1 MRRVLVLRPEPA
13 ATATVERAREMGLEA
28 TAVPLFRIKP
38 VPWTAPDAR
47 EFDALLLT
55 SANAARH
62 GGEELKK
69 LDVLPVYAVGAA
81 TARAARDAHFRI
93 AAFGNEGVDRLLES
107 IPPGLRL
114 LHLCGEHRKMPS
126 VMRQEITPIVA
137 YRATEISEPE
147 LSDASGGIAL
157 IHSPRAG
164 RRFAQ
169 LIEDRGDIA
178 IAAISR
184 AAAEAV
190 GSGWGTVVT
199 ADEPN
204 DDALLALT
212 ASLCNNP
219 STE

>member
-1 MRRVLVLRPEPA
+1 
-13 ATATVERAREMGLEA
+13 
-28 TAVPLFRIKP
+28 
-38 VPWTAPDAR
+38 
-47 EFDALLLT
+47 
-55 SANAARH
+55 
-62 GGEELKK
+62 
-69 LDVLPVYAVGAA
+69 
-81 TARAARDAHFRI
+81 
-93 AAFGNEGVDRLLES
+93 AFGNEGVDRLLES

-147 LSDASGGIAL
+147 LSDAAGGIAL

-164 RRFAQ
+164 RGFAQ
-169 LIEDRGDIA
+169 VIEDRGDIA

-190 GSGWGTVVT
+190 GSGWGTVET